1 MRAHSTLFIRST
13 KLDLERT
20 RSFRIK
26 VLSDFIHSSPYGPSK
41 WRVGPRIGYYWF
53 NLF

>member
-26 VLSDFIHSSPYGPSK
+26 VLSDFIHSSPYCPSK
-41 WRVGPRIGYYWF
+41 WRVSPRIGYYSF

>member
-1 MRAHSTLFIRST
+1 MLAHFTLFIRST

-26 VLSDFIHSSPYGPSK
+26 VLSDFIHSSPYRPYK
-41 WRVGPRIGYYWF
+41 WRVGPRIGYYSF